1 VSASS
6 ADTPL
11 PSRVRRN
18 PGAPIVVFGV
28 LVAATFAAFFVAQRL
43 KNAPSVVQQFS
54 AYYVFSPNGDGR
66 LDRTRVTF
74 KVKEADDVTV
84 DIVDRDGDPVKT
96 LLDDRHIDAYAPIK
110 PALRWDGTDDDG
122 KTVPDGRYRV
132 RITLRHLGRSVFPQ
146 RSILKDTK
154 PPQPKVTSIGPQ
166 KVYGPE
172 LLPGPEGGEAVVR
185 FGPALTKRHAK
196 IHVFRTGPG
205 APRAVR
211 TDPLRA
217 GQTQWDWDGT
227 DGDGRRVSPG
237 TYVVVPEW
245 RDAAGNI
252 GTSVPLDRAG
262 LPVLKPGQRLPGRG
276 GITVRYLGAQV
287 PVTPAKARDRV
298 EIQVDARQQR
308 YSWNVRRVGD
318 PAIRVRSS
326 KPKTKTKVVFS
337 APGGKSGLYVLTAN
351 TASRSTRVV
360 FPVQARQSIAG
371 TRAKARGVLVVL
383 PYVTWQGRNA
393 ADDDGDG
400 APNTLDLGVPVRPL
414 RIMAGDGLPVG
425 FTRQEGQMLRWLDR
439 NGKRY
444 DITTDLALALKRGP
458 RLAGHHGVLIPGDAR
473 WLPGSVRVALRAFV
487 KAGGTVVSTGTD
499 SLRRSVTLDVKGRL
513 ADPSQAKATDLFGAR
528 VAPVVRKSTNLELF
542 TEDPKVDLFGGA
554 DGLFQGIDA
563 WEATERVGDEADLVS
578 NAVTSVTYGSK
589 SVIVAARFGKGLVIR
604 PGYPSFAHRV
614 ATDADPATS
623 ALMAR
628 MWTLLSR

>member
-1 VSASS
+1 M
-6 ADTPL
+6 
-11 PSRVRRN
+11 RRT
-18 PGAPIVVFGV
+18 PIVVFGV

-43 KNAPSVVQQFS
+43 KNAPSVVQQFA

-66 LDRTRVTF
+66 LDRARVTF
-74 KVKEADDVTV
+74 KVKKADDVTV
-84 DIVDRDGDPVKT
+84 EMLDADGDPVKT
-96 LLDDRHIDAYAPIK
+96 LLDDQHLEAYTPID

-122 KTVPDGRYRV
+122 KVVPDGRYRV
-132 RITLRHLGRSVFPQ
+132 QITLRHLGRSVIPQ
-146 RSILKDTK
+146 RSILKDTT
-154 PPQPKVTSIGPQ
+154 PPKPKVTSIGPE

-172 LLPGPEGGEAVVR
+172 LLPGPEGGKAEVH
-185 FGPALTKRHAK
+185 FGPALGTHAL
-196 IHVFRTGPG
+196 IHVFQTGPYSPG
-205 APRAVR
+205 TDGVRPLPRVVR
-211 TDPLRA
+211 ADRLRA

-252 GTSVPLDRAG
+252 GTGVPLDH
-262 LPVLKPGQRLPGRG
+262 KGQPILTHGRLPGRG
-276 GITVRYLGAQV
+276 GVTVRYLGAQV

-318 PAIRVRSS
+318 PAIRAHSS

-337 APGGKSGLYVLTAN
+337 APGGKSGVYVLTAN

-360 FPVQARQSIAG
+360 FPVQARQPIAG
-371 TRAKARGVLVVL
+371 TRAKPRGVLVVL

-400 APNTLDLGVPVRPL
+400 APNTLDLGVPVRPV
-414 RIMAGDGLPVG
+414 RIMAGDGLPSG
-425 FTRQEGQMLRWLDR
+425 FTGQEGQLLRWLDR

-458 RLAGHHGVLIPGDAR
+458 QLAGHHGVLIPGDAR
-473 WLPGSVRVALRAFV
+473 WLPTNVRVALRAFV

-499 SLRRSVTLDVKGRL
+499 SLRRSVSLDAKARL
-513 ADPSQAKATDLFGAR
+513 ADPSPAKPTDLFGAR
-528 VAPVVRKSTNLELF
+528 LAPVVHKATNLELF
-542 TEDPKVDLFGGA
+542 TQDPKIDLFQGA
-554 DGLFQGIDA
+554 DGLFPNIDA
-563 WEATERVGDEADLVS
+563 WEATDRVGDEADLLS
-578 NAVTSVTYGSK
+578 NAVTSVKYGSK
-589 SVIVAARFGKGLVIR
+589 TVIVAARFGKGLVIR
-604 PGYPSFAHRV
+604 PGFPSFAHRV
-614 ATDADPATS
+614 ATNADPATS

>member
-1 VSASS
+1 M
-6 ADTPL
+6 
-11 PSRVRRN
+11 RR
-18 PGAPIVVFGV
+18 APIVVFGV

-43 KNAPSVVQQFS
+43 KNAPSVVQQFA

-66 LDRTRVTF
+66 LDRARVTF
-74 KVKEADDVTV
+74 KVKKADDVTV
-84 DIVDRDGDPVKT
+84 EMLDADGDPVKT
-96 LLDDRHIDAYAPIK
+96 LLDDQHLEAYSPID

-122 KTVPDGRYRV
+122 KAVPDGRYRV
-132 RITLRHLGRSVFPQ
+132 RITLRHLGRSVIPQ
-146 RSILKDTK
+146 RSILKDTT
-154 PPQPKVTSIGPQ
+154 PPKPKVTSIGPE

-172 LLPGPEGGEAVVR
+172 LLPEPGGKPAIVH
-185 FGPALTKRHAK
+185 FGLALYQAR
-196 IHVFRTGPG
+196 IMVFRTAPG
-205 APRAVR
+205 KPRLVR
-211 TDPLRA
+211 TAALHGKSEGHPEA
-217 GQTQWDWDGT
+217 KVTSWQWDGT
-227 DGDGRRVSPG
+227 DDKGRRVSPG
-237 TYVVVPEW
+237 TYLVVPEW

-252 GTSVPLDRAG
+252 GTSVPLDRKG
-262 LPVLKPGQRLPGRG
+262 LPILTHGRLPGRG

-318 PAIRVRSS
+318 PAIRAHSS

-337 APGGKSGLYVLTAN
+337 APGGKSGVYVLTAN

-371 TRAKARGVLVVL
+371 TRAKPRGVLVVL

-400 APNTLDLGVPVRPL
+400 APNTLDLGVPVRPV
-414 RIMAGDGLPVG
+414 RIMAGDGLPAG
-425 FTRQEGQMLRWLDR
+425 FTGQEGQLLRWLDR

-458 RLAGHHGVLIPGDAR
+458 QLAGHHGVLIPGDAR
-473 WLPGSVRVALRAFV
+473 WLPASVRVALRAFV

-499 SLRRSVTLDVKGRL
+499 SLRRSVSLDAKDRL
-513 ADPSQAKATDLFGAR
+513 ADPSPAKPTDLFGAKL
-528 VAPVVRKSTNLELF
+528 APLARKTTNLELF
-542 TEDPKVDLFGGA
+542 TEDPKVDLFRGA
-554 DGLFQGIDA
+554 DGLFPNVDA
-563 WEATERVGDEADLVS
+563 WEATDRVGDEADLVS

-589 SVIVAARFGKGLVIR
+589 TTIVAARFGKGLVIR
-604 PGYPSFAHRV
+604 PGFPSFAHRV
-614 ATDADPATS
+614 ATNADPATS

>member
-1 VSASS
+1 MRR
-6 ADTPL
+6 TP
-11 PSRVRRN
+11 
-18 PGAPIVVFGV
+18 AIIFGV

-43 KNAPSVVQQFS
+43 KNAPSVVQQFN

-66 LDRTRVTF
+66 LDRARITF
-74 KVKEADDVTV
+74 KVKKADDVTV
-84 DIVDRDGDPVKT
+84 EMVNSDGDPVKT
-96 LLDDRHIDAYAPIK
+96 LLDDRHLDAYAPIK
-110 PALRWDGTDDDG
+110 PALRWDGTGDDG
-122 KTVPDGRYRV
+122 KAVPDGRYRV

-146 RSILKDTK
+146 RSIVKDTK
-154 PPQPKVTSIGPQ
+154 PPQPKVLSIGPTT
-166 KVYGPE
+166 VYGPE
-172 LLPGPEGGEAVVR
+172 LLPGPEGGKAEVH
-185 FGPALTKRHAK
+185 FGAALSGRHAR

-211 TDPLRA
+211 TDTLRK
-217 GQTQWDWDGT
+217 GQIQWDWDGT

-252 GTSVPLDRAG
+252 GTGVPLNRAG
-262 LPVLKPGQRLPGRG
+262 LPVLTHGRLPGRG
-276 GITVRYLGAQV
+276 GVTVRYLGAQV

-298 EIQVDARQQR
+298 EIQVDARRQR
-308 YSWNVRRVGD
+308 YSWNVRRIGD
-318 PAIRVRSS
+318 PVIRAHST

-351 TASRSTRVV
+351 TRSRSTRVV
-360 FPVQARQSIAG
+360 FPVQARKPIAG
-371 TRAKARGVLVVL
+371 TRAKPRGVLVVL

-400 APNTLDLGVPVRPL
+400 VPNTLDLGVPVRPV

-425 FTRQEGQMLRWLDR
+425 FTEQEGQLLRWLDR

-458 RLAGHHGVLIPGDAR
+458 QPAGHHGVLIPGDAR
-473 WLPGSVRVALRAFV
+473 WLPTGVRVALRAFV
-487 KAGGTVVSTGTD
+487 KAGGTVVCTGTD
-499 SLRRSVTLDVKGRL
+499 SLRRSVSLDAKSRL
-513 ADPSQAKATDLFGAR
+513 ADPSPAKPTDLFGAKL
-528 VAPVVRKSTNLELF
+528 APVVHKVTNLELF
-542 TEDPKVDLFGGA
+542 TQDPDIDLFKGA
-554 DGLFQGIDA
+554 DGLFANVDA
-563 WEATERVGDEADLVS
+563 WEATDRVGDEADLLS
-578 NAVTSVTYGSK
+578 NAVTSVKYGSK
-589 SVIVAARFGKGLVIR
+589 TVIVAARFGKGLVIR
-604 PGYPSFAHRV
+604 PGFPSFAHRV
-614 ATDADPATS
+614 ATNADPATS

>member
-1 VSASS
+1 
-6 ADTPL
+6 
-11 PSRVRRN
+11 VRRT
-18 PGAPIVVFGV
+18 PIVIFGV

-43 KNAPSVVQQFS
+43 KNAPSVVQQFN

-66 LDRTRVTF
+66 LDRARVTF
-74 KVKEADDVTV
+74 KVKKADRVTV
-84 DIVDRDGDPVKT
+84 EMVDSDGDPVKT
-96 LLDDRHIDAYAPIK
+96 LLDDRHLDAYAPIK

-122 KTVPDGRYRV
+122 KVVPDGRYRV
-132 RITLRHLGRSVFPQ
+132 RITLRHLGRSVVPQ

-154 PPQPKVTSIGPQ
+154 PPQPKVLSIGPT

-172 LLPGPEGGEAVVR
+172 LLPEPEGGKAEVH
-185 FGPALTKRHAK
+185 FGPALGTRAK

-205 APRAVR
+205 APREAR
-211 TDPLRA
+211 TEPLRA

-227 DGDGRRVSPG
+227 DGDGQRVSPG

-245 RDAAGNI
+245 RDTAGNI
-252 GTSVPLDRAG
+252 GTGVPLDRKG
-262 LPVLKPGQRLPGRG
+262 LPILTRGRLPGRG
-276 GITVRYLGAQV
+276 GVTVRYLGAQV

-308 YSWNVRRVGD
+308 YSWNVRRAGD
-318 PAIRVRSS
+318 PVIRAHST

-337 APGGKSGLYVLTAN
+337 APGGKSGVYVLTAN

-371 TRAKARGVLVVL
+371 TRAKPRGVLVVL

-400 APNTLDLGVPVRPL
+400 APNTLDLGVPVRPV

-425 FTRQEGQMLRWLDR
+425 FTEQEGQLLRWLDH

-444 DITTDLALALKRGP
+444 DVTTDLALALKRGP

-473 WLPGSVRVALRAFV
+473 WLPASVRVALRAFV

-499 SLRRSVTLDVKGRL
+499 SLRRSVSLDAKGRL
-513 ADPSQAKATDLFGAR
+513 ADPSPAKPTDLFGAKL
-528 VAPVVRKSTNLELF
+528 APIARKTTNLELF
-542 TEDPKVDLFGGA
+542 TEDPQVDLFHGA
-554 DGLFQGIDA
+554 DGLFPNVDT
-563 WEATERVGDEADLVS
+563 WEATDRVGDEADLVS
-578 NAVTSVTYGSK
+578 NAVTSVTTGSK
-589 SVIVAARFGKGLVIR
+589 TVIVAARFGKGLVIR
-604 PGYPSFAHRV
+604 PGFPSFAHRV
-614 ATDADPATS
+614 ATNADPATS

>member
-1 VSASS
+1 M
-6 ADTPL
+6 
-11 PSRVRRN
+11 RRT
-18 PGAPIVVFGV
+18 PIVVFGV

-43 KNAPSVVQQFS
+43 KNAPSVVQQFN

-66 LDRTRVTF
+66 LDRARVTF
-74 KVKEADDVTV
+74 KVKKADDVTV
-84 DIVDRDGDPVKT
+84 EMVDSDGDPVKT
-96 LLDDRHIDAYAPIK
+96 LLDDRHLDAYAPIK

-122 KTVPDGRYRV
+122 KAVPDGRYRV

-146 RSILKDTK
+146 RSILKDTR
-154 PPQPKVTSIGPQ
+154 PPQPKVLSVGPT

-172 LLPGPEGGEAVVR
+172 LLPGPEGGKAEAH
-185 FGPALTKRHAK
+185 FGPALGTHAL

-211 TDPLRA
+211 TDRLRA

-252 GTSVPLDRAG
+252 GTGVPLDRRG
-262 LPVLKPGQRLPGRG
+262 LPILERGQRLPGRG
-276 GITVRYLGAQV
+276 GVTVRYLGAQV

-308 YSWNVRRVGD
+308 YSWDVRRVGD
-318 PAIRVRSS
+318 AAIRAHST

-337 APGGKSGLYVLTAN
+337 APGGKSGVYVFTAH

-360 FPVQARQSIAG
+360 FGVQARRPIAG
-371 TRAKARGVLVVL
+371 TRAKPGGVLVVL

-400 APNTLDLGVPVRPL
+400 APNTLDLGVPVRPV
-414 RIMAGDGLPVG
+414 RIMAGDGLPFG
-425 FTRQEGQMLRWLDR
+425 FTGQEGQLLRWLDR

-458 RLAGHHGVLIPGDAR
+458 QLTGHHGVLIPGDAR
-473 WLPGSVRVALRAFV
+473 WLPTGVRVALRAFV

-499 SLRRSVTLDVKGRL
+499 SLRRSVSLDAKARL
-513 ADPSQAKATDLFGAR
+513 ADPSPAKPTDLFGAKL
-528 VAPVVRKSTNLELF
+528 APVVHKTTNLELF
-542 TEDPKVDLFGGA
+542 TQDAEIDLFRGA
-554 DGLFQGIDA
+554 DGLFPNVDA
-563 WEATERVGDEADLVS
+563 WEATDRVGDEADLLS
-578 NAVTSVTYGSK
+578 NAVTSTKYASK
-589 SVIVAARFGKGLVIR
+589 TVIVAARFGKGLVIR
-604 PGYPSFAHRV
+604 PGFPSFAHRV
-614 ATDADPATS
+614 ATNADPATS

-628 MWTLLSR
+628 MWTLLSH

>member
-1 VSASS
+1 M
-6 ADTPL
+6 
-11 PSRVRRN
+11 RRT
-18 PGAPIVVFGV
+18 PIVIFGV

-43 KNAPSVVQQFS
+43 KNAPSVVQQFN

-66 LDRTRVTF
+66 LDRARITF
-74 KVKEADDVTV
+74 KVKKADNVTV
-84 DIVDRDGDPVKT
+84 ELVDRDGDPVKT
-96 LLDDRHIDAYAPIK
+96 LLDDRHLGAYAPIK

-122 KTVPDGRYRV
+122 RIVPDGRYRV
-132 RITLRHLGRSVFPQ
+132 RITLRHLGRSVIPQ
-146 RSILKDTK
+146 RSLLKDTK
-154 PPQPKVTSIGPQ
+154 PPQPKVLSIGPS

-172 LLPGPEGGEAVVR
+172 LLPEPGGGKAEVH
-185 FGPALTKRHAK
+185 FGPALGRHHAL

-211 TDPLRA
+211 TDPLRE

-227 DGDGRRVSPG
+227 NGEGRRVSPG
-237 TYVVVPEW
+237 TYLVVPEW
-245 RDAAGNI
+245 RDVAGNI
-252 GTSVPLDRAG
+252 GTGVPLDRAG
-262 LPVLKPGQRLPGRG
+262 LPVLKPSPSTPRLPGRG
-276 GITVRYLGAQV
+276 GVTVRYLGAQV

-308 YSWNVRRVGD
+308 YAWNVRRIGD
-318 PAIRVRSS
+318 PAIRAHSTKS
-326 KPKTKTKVVFS
+326 KTKTKVVFS
-337 APGGKSGLYVLTAN
+337 APGGKSGVYVFTAN
-351 TASRSTRVV
+351 TRSRSTRVV
-360 FPVQARQSIAG
+360 FGVQARQPIAG
-371 TRAKARGVLVVL
+371 TAARPRGVLVVL

-400 APNTLDLGVPVRPL
+400 APNTLDLGVPVRPV

-425 FTRQEGQMLRWLDR
+425 FTDQEGQLVRWLDR
-439 NGKRY
+439 TGKRY

-473 WLPGSVRVALRAFV
+473 WLPTSVRVALRAFV
-487 KAGGTVVSTGTD
+487 KAGGTVVSTGSD
-499 SLRRSVTLDVKGRL
+499 SLRRSVSLDAKARL
-513 ADPSQAKATDLFGAR
+513 ADPSPAKPTDLFGAKL
-528 VAPVVRKSTNLELF
+528 APLVRKTTNLELF
-542 TEDPKVDLFGGA
+542 TEDPKIDLFKGA
-554 DGLFQGIDA
+554 DGLFPKVDA
-563 WEATERVGDEADLVS
+563 WEATERVGDEADLLS
-578 NAVTSVTYGSK
+578 NAVTSLQYGSK

-604 PGYPSFAHRV
+604 PGFPSFSHRV

>member
-1 VSASS
+1 M
-6 ADTPL
+6 
-11 PSRVRRN
+11 RR
-18 PGAPIVVFGV
+18 APIVVFGV

-43 KNAPSVVQQFS
+43 KNAPSVVQQFN

-66 LDRTRVTF
+66 VDRARVTF
-74 KVKEADDVTV
+74 KVKKADDVTV
-84 DIVDRDGDPVKT
+84 EMVDSDGDPVKT

-132 RITLRHLGRSVFPQ
+132 RITLRHLGRSVIPQ

-154 PPQPKVTSIGPQ
+154 PPQPKVTSVGPT
-166 KVYGPE
+166 KSYGPE
-172 LLPGPEGGEAVVR
+172 LLPGPEGGGKAEVH
-185 FGPALTKRHAK
+185 FGPALGTRAQ

-211 TDPLRA
+211 ADRLRA

-252 GTSVPLDRAG
+252 GTGVPLDRKG
-262 LPVLKPGQRLPGRG
+262 LPVLTHGRLPGRG
-276 GITVRYLGAQV
+276 GVTVRYLGAQP

-298 EIQVDARQQR
+298 EIQVDARQER

-318 PAIRVRSS
+318 RAIRARSS

-337 APGGKSGLYVLTAN
+337 APGGKSGVYVLTAN

-360 FPVQARQSIAG
+360 FGVQARQSIAG
-371 TRAKARGVLVVL
+371 TRAKPRGVLVVL

-400 APNTLDLGVPVRPL
+400 APNTLDLGVPVRPV

-425 FTRQEGQMLRWLDR
+425 FAGQEGQLLRWLDR

-458 RLAGHHGVLIPGDAR
+458 QLAGHHGVLIPGDAR

-487 KAGGTVVSTGTD
+487 KGGGTVVSTGTD
-499 SLRRSVTLDVKGRL
+499 SLRRSVSLDAKGRL
-513 ADPSQAKATDLFGAR
+513 ADPSPAKTTDLFGAR
-528 VAPVVRKSTNLELF
+528 LAPVVRKSTNLELF
-542 TEDPKVDLFGGA
+542 TEDPETDLFGGA
-554 DGLFQGIDA
+554 DGLFPDVDA

-589 SVIVAARFGKGLVIR
+589 TVIVAARFGKGLVIR

-614 ATDADPATS
+614 ATNADPATS